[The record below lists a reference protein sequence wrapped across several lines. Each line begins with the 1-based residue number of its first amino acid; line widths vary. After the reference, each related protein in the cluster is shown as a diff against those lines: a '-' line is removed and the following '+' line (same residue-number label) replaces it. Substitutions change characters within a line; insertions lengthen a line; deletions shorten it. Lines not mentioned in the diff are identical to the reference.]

1 MVIDH
6 HCSLSMRPRPHAL
19 KSLASSVGSR
29 PRVNVVLL
37 VSLSLIAMTVNG
49 GCGGRGNM
57 SGAADREAA
66 EVPQISGTLAV
77 SGVSAPVQVI
87 RDRWGV
93 PHVKA
98 ENPDDLFFA
107 QGFVQAQDRLFQM

>member
-1 MVIDH
+1 
-6 HCSLSMRPRPHAL
+6 MRPRPHAL

-37 VSLSLIAMTVNG
+37 LSLSLIAMTVNG

-57 SGAADREAA
+57 SGAAVREAA
-66 EVPQISGTLAV
+66 EGPQISRRPAL
-77 SGVSAPVQVI
+77 SGVSAPVRAV
-87 RDRWGV
+87 RDRWGG

-98 ENPDDLFFA
+98 ENPDAVFFPP
-107 QGFVQAQDRLFQM
+107 R